1 MITQYEKY
9 RDERLQ
15 DPVLKAKYLIA
26 KEKLKLE
33 LLLDSI
39 DEAIT
44 KRSSLTTIKRRTAK
58 LRKHIEELAV

>member
-33 LLLDSI
+33 LLLDSV

-44 KRSSLTTIKRRTAK
+44 KQSSLSTIKRRTAK
-58 LRKHIEELAV
+58 LRKYIEELAV